1 MVWFHHSSVVSEPT
15 FFQLIGHQLKF
26 NKEHKM
32 NKNKLINKQRW
43 QQDDWIAIW
52 KHFQQAKLQDRDPRS
67 TIKNL
72 LQCETDQR
80 YENFLETTD
89 GYSSARTLFIKG
101 FIEFIEVELD
111 RKVTHKAVV
120 KMMDKIIKND
130 PTIFGHWLPV
140 IDSSRNQRASLQQ
153 IKKSQPTRKRKG
165 KNSGQAGR
173 TLWNP
178 EIEHQTQN
186 EWQIG
191 GEKWYLNRA
200 SQLVTNPEP
209 FWDVEAEQTSAKK
222 LITENWSKIQN
233 QLKFEGT
240 KQELLNRLQ
249 KVQGRTES
257 EKFQE
262 IIQQLEMEQLLSTF
276 E

>member
-1 MVWFHHSSVVSEPT
+1 
-15 FFQLIGHQLKF
+15 
-26 NKEHKM
+26 M

-52 KHFQQAKLQDRDPRS
+52 KHFQQTKLQKLNPIS
-67 TIKNL
+67 TIKKL
-72 LQCETDQR
+72 LQFETDKR

-89 GYSSARTLFIKG
+89 GYSSARTLFIKE

-140 IDSSRNQRASLQQ
+140 IDSSRNQSASLQQ
-153 IKKSQPTRKRKG
+153 IKKSKSTRTKKG
-165 KNSGQAGR
+165 KSSGKAGS
-173 TLWNP
+173 TLWNS
-178 EIEHQTQN
+178 EIEHQIEN
-186 EWQIG
+186 EWKIG

-200 SQLVTNPEP
+200 SQLVTQPRLFLDE
-209 FWDVEAEQTSAKK
+209 DAKQGYAKK
-222 LITENWSKIQN
+222 LITENWSQIQN

-240 KQELLNRLQ
+240 KQELLDRLQ
-249 KVQGRTES
+249 KVQGRTEH

-262 IIQQLEMEQLLSTF
+262 IIQQLEMELLLSTF